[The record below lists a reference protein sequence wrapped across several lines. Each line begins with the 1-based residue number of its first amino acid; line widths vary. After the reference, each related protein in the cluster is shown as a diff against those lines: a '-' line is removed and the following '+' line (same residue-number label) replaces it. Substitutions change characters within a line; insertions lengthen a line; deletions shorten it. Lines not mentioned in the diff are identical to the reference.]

1 MNTIRFLLIIK
12 EDGLNHTGVIKLSS
26 GSRKEEITMSFTV
39 EGKIVLV
46 TGANRGIGEG
56 FVQTLLAAGASKIYA
71 AARELSSLQPVVA
84 LNPQVISAVE
94 LDVTDSEQVKRLA
107 EQIASLDVLVN
118 NAGIID
124 PAPASA
130 INAVDF
136 ARQEMEVNLF
146 GPMQLTSL
154 LIPKLKQ
161 SEAGAIINISS
172 IAALSNFPSI
182 ATYSISK
189 AAMQS
194 YSEGLRADLA
204 NDNIQVMCVYPGP
217 TDTRMAAGMEM
228 DKPSAVS
235 VSEKALAALKVNQL
249 ELFPDD
255 FAKQMYATFLESPE
269 KLAQT
274 FAAMG

>member
-1 MNTIRFLLIIK
+1 
-12 EDGLNHTGVIKLSS
+12 
-26 GSRKEEITMSFTV
+26 MSFKLN
-39 EGKIVLV
+39 GKVVLV

-56 FVQTLLAAGASKIYA
+56 FVQTLLNAGVSKIYA
-71 AARELSSLQPVVA
+71 AAREIESLISIVK
-84 LNPQVISAVE
+84 LNPKVIQAVQ
-94 LDVTDSEQVKRLA
+94 LDVTQIDQIHALA
-107 EQIASLDVLVN
+107 DQIPELDILIN

-124 PAPASA
+124 SA
-130 INAVDF
+130 LSSALDATEF

-161 SEAGAIINISS
+161 SSQAAIINISS
-172 IAALSNFPSI
+172 IAAISNFPSI
-182 ATYSISK
+182 GTYSISK
-189 AAMQS
+189 AAMHS

-204 NDNIQVMCVYPGP
+204 KDNISVVCVYPGP

-228 DKPSAVS
+228 DKPSAAS
-235 VSEKALAALKVNQL
+235 VSENVFKSLSAGQMEV
-249 ELFPDD
+249 FPDD
-255 FAKQMYATFLESPE
+255 FSKQMHATFLDNPQ

>member
-1 MNTIRFLLIIK
+1 
-12 EDGLNHTGVIKLSS
+12 
-26 GSRKEEITMSFTV
+26 MSFNLS
-39 EGKIVLV
+39 GKVALV

-71 AARELSSLQPVVA
+71 AARELDSLSKLIA
-84 LNPQVISAVE
+84 LNPEVVVPLQ
-94 LDVTDSEQVKRLA
+94 LDVTKA
-107 EQIASLDVLVN
+107 EQIKQVAENIPQLDILVN

-124 PAPASA
+124 PALSSA
-130 INAVDF
+130 IDATEF

-154 LIPKLKQ
+154 LVEKLKQ
-161 SEAGAIINISS
+161 SHQAAIINISS
-172 IAALSNFPSI
+172 IAAISNFPSI
-182 ATYSISK
+182 GTYSISK

-194 YSEGLRADLA
+194 YSEGLRADLKA
-204 NDNIQVMCVYPGP
+204 DNVQVMCVYPGP

-228 DKPSAVS
+228 EKPSAAS
-235 VSEKALAALKVNQL
+235 VSEISFQALSESQMDV
-249 ELFPDD
+249 FPDD
-255 FAKQMYATFLESPE
+255 FAKQMYATFLDSPE

>member
-1 MNTIRFLLIIK
+1 
-12 EDGLNHTGVIKLSS
+12 
-26 GSRKEEITMSFTV
+26 MSFKLN
-39 EGKIVLV
+39 GKVVLV

-56 FVQTLLAAGASKIYA
+56 FVQTLLAAGVSKIYA
-71 AARELSSLQPVVA
+71 AARERESLAAIVK
-84 LNPQVISAVE
+84 LNPEVIQAVT
-94 LDVTDSEQVKRLA
+94 LDVTQA
-107 EQIASLDVLVN
+107 EQIHALADQIPELDILIN

-124 PAPASA
+124 SA
-130 INAVDF
+130 LSSALDATEF

-161 SEAGAIINISS
+161 SSQAAIINISS
-172 IAALSNFPSI
+172 IAAISNFPSI
-182 ATYSISK
+182 GTYSISK
-189 AAMQS
+189 AAMHS

-204 NDNIQVMCVYPGP
+204 KDNISVVCVYPGP

-228 DKPSAVS
+228 DKPSAAS
-235 VSEKALAALKVNQL
+235 VSENVFKSLSAGQMEV
-249 ELFPDD
+249 FPDD
-255 FAKQMYATFLESPE
+255 FSKQMHATFLDNPQ

>member
-1 MNTIRFLLIIK
+1 
-12 EDGLNHTGVIKLSS
+12 
-26 GSRKEEITMSFTV
+26 MSFKLN
-39 EGKIVLV
+39 GKVVLV

-56 FVQTLLAAGASKIYA
+56 FVQTLLAAGVSKIYA
-71 AARELSSLQPVVA
+71 AARERESLAAIVK
-84 LNPQVISAVE
+84 LNPEVIQAVT
-94 LDVTDSEQVKRLA
+94 LDVTQA
-107 EQIASLDVLVN
+107 EQIHALADQIPELDILIN

-124 PAPASA
+124 SA
-130 INAVDF
+130 LSSALDATEF

-161 SEAGAIINISS
+161 SSQAAIINISS
-172 IAALSNFPSI
+172 IAAISNFPSI
-182 ATYSISK
+182 GTYSISK
-189 AAMQS
+189 AAMHS

-204 NDNIQVMCVYPGP
+204 KDNISVVCVYPGP

-228 DKPSAVS
+228 DKPSAAS
-235 VSEKALAALKVNQL
+235 VSENVFKSLSAGQMEV
-249 ELFPDD
+249 FPDD
-255 FAKQMYATFLESPE
+255 FAKQMHATFLDNPQ